1 MNPNFTSVM
10 EGAAESTATARVVG
24 FRFHPRDDELVNHYL
39 RYKLLGENT
48 GSVSIPEIKVY
59 SFDPWELLGWMD
71 NKLDEWIFYCYC
83 PRHYKYV
90 NSKRSN
96 RTTKNGHWKPTG
108 KVREVKLKRTKK
120 KIGTKKTL
128 VFYKKEEG
136 SSKGII
142 TQYVMHEYEYIA
154 DPNSPSMEN
163 FTLCKLKRKRDKRIN
178 KNHDKLDHRVTMHS
192 SREQCHPIS
201 DVGKSNP
208 SFKATLPNAFDC
220 ENQRP
225 PLLGDNGCSSIVQ
238 TTCDSSEANRLVI
251 SDFGNQ
257 TSPSC
262 EYSEANCMK
271 ISDFLTPIT
280 PPLKIDDYQVGR
292 EYSEANCLV
301 AYDLRSHVSPLKDDG
316 CSSLVMPSKD
326 LESHSIFENDK
337 LDNLVD
343 SVSGIHPHQTVQV
356 EQPTPYEG
364 ELYNSAPP
372 SLEAENEKLLENSFL
387 TRTNF
392 GDWVNS
398 GFPEISQELI
408 DLMVNY

>member
-1 MNPNFTSVM
+1 MLVM

-59 SFDPWELLGWMD
+59 SFDPWELLGRACSLFALVM
-71 NKLDEWIFYCYC
+71 FFQ
-83 PRHYKYV
+83 
-90 NSKRSN
+90 
-96 RTTKNGHWKPTG
+96 TKMNIT
-108 KVREVKLKRTKK
+108 KVY
-120 KIGTKKTL
+120 TL
-128 VFYKKEEG
+128 ACRLVIVYHL
-136 SSKGII
+136 
-142 TQYVMHEYEYIA
+142 Q
-154 DPNSPSMEN
+154 EN

>member
-10 EGAAESTATARVVG
+10 EGAAESTATARAVG
-24 FRFHPRDDELVNHYL
+24 FRFHPRDDELVNYYL

-48 GSVSIPEIKVY
+48 GSISIPEIKVY
-59 SFDPWELLGWMD
+59 SFDPWELLGRACSLLRISD
-71 NKLDEWIFYCYC
+71 VL
-83 PRHYKYV
+83 
-90 NSKRSN
+90 SN
-96 RTTKNGHWKPTG
+96 QNEHN
-108 KVREVKLKRTKK
+108 KVR
-120 KIGTKKTL
+120 L
-128 VFYKKEEG
+128 VIVYHL
-136 SSKGII
+136 
-142 TQYVMHEYEYIA
+142 Q
-154 DPNSPSMEN
+154 EN

-178 KNHDKLDHRVTMHS
+178 KNDNKLDHRVTMHS

-208 SFKATLPNAFDC
+208 SYKATLPNAFDC

-225 PLLGDNGCSSIVQ
+225 PLLGGNGCSSIVQ
-238 TTCDSSEANRLVI
+238 TTCDSSEASRLVI

-280 PPLKIDDYQVGR
+280 PPVKIDDYQVCR
-292 EYSEANCLV
+292 EYSEASCLV
-301 AYDLRSHVSPLKDDG
+301 ACDLRSHVSPLKDDG

-337 LDNLVD
+337 LYNLVD

-364 ELYNSAPP
+364 ELYNSAAP

-398 GFPEISQELI
+398 AFPEISQELI